1 MSLDKQLFERVI
13 KNAEGATTRFQTA
26 NTVLMNAAKD
36 STAKKSSGERTA
48 RPGGIRIYMP
58 ESDEQLIERLVEA
71 AGLARVRS
79 SRSEVVRAGIH
90 LLQSLSDE
98 EFIAAIKKEQT

>member
-1 MSLDKQLFERVI
+1 MSLDKQLFERVQ
-13 KNAEGATTRFQTA
+13 KNDEGAPNRFKTA
-26 NTVLMNAAKD
+26 NSLLMNL
-36 STAKKSSGERTA
+36 TASLPAQALASERKA

-58 ESDEQLIERLVEA
+58 EADENLIDQFVEA

-90 LLQSLSDE
+90 LLQSLSE
-98 EFIAAIKKEQT
+98 EQFIAAIKKEQT